1 MWNKNLE
8 FTKTEEEIVRNY
20 NKIYKYIFKYS
31 IIVIIFVISLII
43 LNQQL
48 NKSPQL
54 NINDTFIIEKAKL
67 IWEFNKITNQSID
80 NKELQIHILQWE
92 LNMTQDFIFST
103 NNLISYKNL
112 ILPTNVLIN
121 DSLQIKDKN
130 YFLNSWYEITQ
141 LENFAKNIL
150 FTNSEQLD
158 KSNKNIISLPIKD
171 NITDTFYLSCI
182 QDNKIINT
190 TCNYYI
196 NNFINTFFVYEVQ
209 KDYKGLK
216 EIFYKL
222 QNTPHKE
229 NMCDAMKKYILYSN
243 DTSKE
248 LENIFISC
256 GDKYYQDYYST
267 QLFIEIQEQLQKWY
281 ITPTVYTNKLL
292 NNYKLISYQQLIYN
306 DIHNNNINKIRFE
319 AYIYY
324 LQELLKNT
332 EKIDSFYLD
341 LTYWFNNT
349 YLTNILN
356 KLKYQMSDK
365 TKADIDYIINNFNKI
380 SNWDNLVWYIGLK
393 TKLVNKNL
401 ETNIKLAWDLDITI
415 SQQDEINK
423 LLDGI
428 ESLSFFK
435 IIREKIVEDRI
446 KITWY
451 FSIKQPEWITP
462 LYVSI
467 IVKNKD
473 DKLIIDTI
481 NFSEYKDLKETL
493 SSIISNKDYTI
504 PELYQYL
511 QENIHIFLSDDN
523 ISTCDMIK
531 NTINEIYQSNQEMK
545 ELEMLE
551 CNPQKISIIK
561 HEDINKELQKTYYKI
576 TLDNFDITSIM
587 ISNRTL
593 EQDITNYLKNIDTN
607 NITIAKIIWE
617 IILYKEEKQVYIQQ
631 WSNNI
636 IITLEDFQKFLW
648 TIPND
653 MVEWNN
659 KIIVEFTIQ
668 EINFIWNYNITS
680 KKVWP
685 LYLQNNKVD
694 EEWNIQKDINIDSFE
709 LTLTQDN
716 QNKINEFL
724 IDPIK
729 YIKKIDSTAATQY
742 LDL

>member
-8 FTKTEEEIVRNY
+8 FTKTEEAIVKNY
-20 NKIYKYIFKYS
+20 SKIYKYIFKYS
-31 IIVIIFVISLII
+31 ILVIIFIISLII
-43 LNQQL
+43 LNQQIK
-48 NKSPQL
+48 KSPQL
-54 NINDTFIIEKAKL
+54 DIDDIFIVEKAKL

-112 ILPTNVLIN
+112 ILPTNVFIHN
-121 DSLQIKDKN
+121 SLQLKDKD
-130 YFLNSWYEITQ
+130 YFLNSWYDITQ

-150 FTNSEQLD
+150 FTSSEQVH
-158 KSNKNIISLPIKD
+158 KSNKNIISLPLKD
-171 NITDTFYLSCI
+171 DIINTFYLWCI
-182 QDNKIINT
+182 KDNKIINK

-196 NNFINTFFVYEVQ
+196 NNFLNTFFVYDIQ
-209 KDYKGLK
+209 KDYKWLK
-216 EIFYKL
+216 EIFYNL
-222 QNTPHKE
+222 QNTSHKK
-229 NMCDAMKKYILYSN
+229 NMCDAMKKYVLYSN
-243 DTSKE
+243 DTNKE
-248 LENIFISC
+248 LENIFITC

-267 QLFIEIQEQLQKWY
+267 QLFIEIQAQLQKWY
-281 ITPTVYTNKLL
+281 INSTVYTNKLL

-319 AYIYY
+319 SYIYY

-332 EKIDSFYLD
+332 NKIDSFYLD

-365 TKADIDYIINNFNKI
+365 TKSDIDYIIDNFNKI
-380 SNWDNLVWYIGLK
+380 NNWDNLVWYIGLK
-393 TKLVNKNL
+393 TKLVNKEL
-401 ETNIKLAWDLDITI
+401 ETNRKLAWDLDTTMV
-415 SQQDEINK
+415 QQDEINK

-435 IIREKIVEDRI
+435 ITREKIVKDRI

-451 FSIKQPEWITP
+451 FDIKQPKWITP

-473 DKLIIDTI
+473 NKLIVDTI
-481 NFSEYKDLKETL
+481 NFSEYKDLKDTL
-493 SSIISNKDYTI
+493 SSIINNKDYTI

-523 ISTCDMIK
+523 ISTCDMIE
-531 NTINEIYQSNQEMK
+531 NIINDIYKSNKEIK
-545 ELEMLE
+545 ELKILE

-561 HEDINKELQKTYYKI
+561 HEDINKEIQKTYYKI
-576 TLDNFDITSIM
+576 TLDNFNITNIM
-587 ISNRTL
+587 ISNKQL
-593 EQDITNYLKNIDTN
+593 EQDIKNYLKDINTN

-617 IILYKEEKQVYIQQ
+617 IISYKKEKQIYIQQ

-653 MVEWNN
+653 MVEWNK

-668 EINFIWNYNITS
+668 DIKFIWNYNITS
-680 KKVWP
+680 KKIWP
-685 LYLQNNKVD
+685 LYIQNNKVD
-694 EEWNIQKDINIDSFE
+694 KEWNIQKDININKFE
-709 LTLTQDN
+709 LILTQDN

-729 YIKKIDSTAATQY
+729 YIKKIDNTAIKQY
-742 LDL
+742 LNL